1 LRDIFSF
8 LIDNKT
14 MSEWLQ
20 NLPLSTWICG
30 FACVFFIAL
39 LIIQRLRF
47 SAREKEAREDAAK
60 RSRAVRGGQLAEQ
73 IAPFLPEFPCNPEDA
88 RFIGKPFDFIAFP
101 GLEERDEVDE
111 ILLIEV
117 KTGSSAL
124 SKREK
129 EVRRAV
135 KEGRVRYIEYRVEN

>member
-1 LRDIFSF
+1 MI
-8 LIDNKT
+8 
-14 MSEWLQ
+14 EWLQ

-30 FACVFFIAL
+30 VLCVFLFVV
-39 LIIQRLRF
+39 LIIQRLKF
-47 SAREKEAREDAAK
+47 LSREKQVRQDAAK
-60 RSRAVRGGQLAEQ
+60 RSRAVRGGQMAEQ
-73 IAPFLPEFPCNPEDA
+73 IAPFLPDFPCNPEDA

-124 SKREK
+124 NKREK

-135 KEGRVRYIEYRVEN
+135 KEGRVRYIEYRIEN